1 MAKNPVMQPAPSHDG
16 ISEIRWSILLFLKQH
31 STSAIADIANHFQI
45 SYEAGRQHIN
55 QLEKQ
60 GWVARATEHR
70 GKARAGR
77 PTRRYA
83 LTQAGDHLFPKH
95 YDSLSIEV
103 IDALAKLGPRAL
115 KQVLTT
121 LTDNRVRAWAPA
133 LEGKSLEQR
142 VRALKGVYF
151 EGDPFMA
158 VEIKGGAV
166 RLIERNCPFLNVAS
180 QRPALCSVTIST
192 LQRLLGVR
200 VVREKR
206 FQNGDGCCVFRI
218 ATRAPIDAKRFRFAF
233 EEKRVRKGS

>member
-1 MAKNPVMQPAPSHDG
+1 MAKNRIMQPAPANDG

-31 STSAIADIANHFQI
+31 STSSIADIAIHLHI

-60 GWVARATEHR
+60 GWVRRAAEHR
-70 GKARAGR
+70 ERTSAGR

-103 IDALAKLGPRAL
+103 IDALTTLGPRAL
-115 KQVLTT
+115 KQVLTA

-133 LEGKSLEQR
+133 LEGKPLKERVASL
-142 VRALKGVYF
+142 KSVYF

-158 VEIKGGAV
+158 IEIKGGIM
-166 RLIERNCPFLNVAS
+166 RLVERNCPFLNVAS

-218 ATRAPIDAKRFRFAF
+218 ATSEPIDAKRFRFAF
-233 EEKRVRKGS
+233 EAERVRKDS

>member
-1 MAKNPVMQPAPSHDG
+1 MAKNLAMQPAPAHDG
-16 ISEIRWSILLFLKQH
+16 ISEIRWSILLFLKQQ
-31 STSAIADIANHFQI
+31 STSTIADIAHHFHI

-55 QLEKQ
+55 HLEKQ
-60 GWVARATEHR
+60 GWVARATKHR
-70 GKARAGR
+70 ERASAGR

-83 LTQAGDHLFPKH
+83 LTPAGDHLFPKH